1 MINSPDSCPDANRN
15 PVTQALRMTKW
26 LLEYGSVSTQLPS
39 CSFPFFNA
47 PHCTG
52 KRMPILTHISR
63 ALVSLGSSPED
74 AAPIKA
80 GLRRR
85 VVTVSEGTRS
95 KGIHWRRGLCVLQTG
110 RGLFVM
116 NYSVHSNLV
125 LESKPFAEES
135 CGTVTVTNERHAEC
149 QIMVRQQASFSK
161 QRIN

>member
-47 PHCTG
+47 PHCIG
-52 KRMPILTHISR
+52 KRRPILTHISR
-63 ALVSLGSSPED
+63 ALVSLGASPED

-110 RGLFVM
+110 RGLFV
-116 NYSVHSNLV
+116 NCV
-125 LESKPFAEES
+125 LKGPKS
-135 CGTVTVTNERHAEC
+135 
-149 QIMVRQQASFSK
+149 
-161 QRIN
+161 